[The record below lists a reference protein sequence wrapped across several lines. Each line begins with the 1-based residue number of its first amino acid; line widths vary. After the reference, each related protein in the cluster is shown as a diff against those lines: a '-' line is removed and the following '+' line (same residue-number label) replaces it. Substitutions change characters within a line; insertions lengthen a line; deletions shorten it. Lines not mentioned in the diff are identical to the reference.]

1 MKRLILILIFFPFL
15 LQAQIQVS
23 TSLSYVTEPSFG
35 EDGAYTGSG
44 IDISLRKHLTEKWKL
59 TAYSG
64 INKMRVTLAV
74 QSRFDYSTKIY
85 GYYYKDVVPVSFG
98 AEYYIWNKKFIKP
111 FVGLETGT
119 YFTSYQTQIDPNYL
133 SFAKNIPAGSSINW
147 GFSPS
152 LGIQFQENA
161 DRLGLFLKVKHTG
174 IVYGNTGLS
183 NMLSFSAGFTFKF
196 GRKIMWRPPV
206 IEVPTQAPYYETKD
220 LY

>member
-1 MKRLILILIFFPFL
+1 MKKLLLILIFFPLF

-23 TSLSYVTEPSFG
+23 TGISYVTEPTFG
-35 EDGAYTGSG
+35 DDGSYSGSG
-44 IDISLRKHLTEKWKL
+44 LDISLRKHLSEKLKL

-64 INKMRVTLAV
+64 INKMRVALAV

-98 AEYYIWNKKFIKP
+98 AEYYLYSKKFIKP
-111 FVGLETGT
+111 FLGLETGA
-119 YFTSYQTQIDPNYL
+119 YFTSYETQIDPSYIG
-133 SFAKNIPAGSSINW
+133 FAKNIPSGSSVNW

-152 LGIQFQENA
+152 VGIQFQENA
-161 DRLGLFLKVKHTG
+161 DRMGLFLKIKHTG

-196 GRKIMWRPPV
+196 GKKIMWKPPV
-206 IEVPTQAPYYETKD
+206 IDVPSQAPYYEKKD
-220 LY
+220 FD